1 MAIDIAP
8 YLISYSVF
16 LFFIVTISS
25 MGAPRLISNAPD
37 DRSITLP
44 PVFPSEAPG
53 VLGFLSFVLSNVW
66 YFFVLMSVDFT
77 YAAIGFILFTPFALL
92 LFLYIL
98 GLIRGGS

>member
-1 MAIDIAP
+1 MAMDIAP

-37 DRSITLP
+37 P

-53 VLGFLSFVLSNVW
+53 VLEFLSFVLSNLW
-66 YFFVLMSVDFT
+66 YFFVLMSVNFT